1 MGLGFIFFGW
11 FGHSLT
17 AAFCKEQKE
26 VIEMPDASR
35 KVWRFGY
42 SGLWPSK
49 DLDVSMRAR
58 GLEAEKRDTNGGRVT
73 ASWNTRCYKMSRQI
87 LNHSWK

>member
-1 MGLGFIFFGW
+1 MVRRSGTIGLGWVFW

-17 AAFCKEQKE
+17 AALCKEQRE

-42 SGLWPSK
+42 SRPWPSK
-49 DLDVSMRAR
+49 DLDVSVRA
-58 GLEAEKRDTNGGRVT
+58 GAGGRVT
-73 ASWNTRCYKMSRQI
+73 ASWNTRCYKMSREI